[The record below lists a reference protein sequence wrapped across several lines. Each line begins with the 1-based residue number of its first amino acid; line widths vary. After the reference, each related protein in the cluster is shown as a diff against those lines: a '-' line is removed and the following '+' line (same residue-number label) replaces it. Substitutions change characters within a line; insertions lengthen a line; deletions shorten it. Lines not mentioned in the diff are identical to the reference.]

1 MKTNLRNLHRVGIF
15 VTALMLLAL
24 PLTQAQ
30 QVDRSK
36 PPQLGTPPSLTLPQ
50 IQKSTLSNGIRVVI
64 MEKHGVPVVQMNL
77 LIRAGAALE
86 PQDKIGLASLTAAML
101 KEGAGDK
108 SSLELADAIDYLG
121 ASIGTSADNQSTWTF
136 LHTPLSKFDQAFS
149 LFADIVLK
157 PTFPADEL
165 ERLRKERLTS
175 LVQRYDQPTMVAA
188 VAASQFVFGEKHP
201 YGRGAMGTEKTIRG
215 LTIEDLKGFYNQ
227 YYHAGNAVFIV
238 IGDVR
243 SADVVVKLEKTFGT
257 WRKGEPA
264 ILKILAADQVRGRTV
279 YLIDKPNAPQS
290 VIRISRVG
298 VDRLTKDY
306 FPLTVMN
313 TILGGSFS
321 SRLNNNLREQHGYT
335 YGAGSSFDMRLAPGS
350 FTASSSVQTA
360 VTDKAMT
367 EFFNELN
374 RISEKVSDQELT
386 RAKNYL
392 ALGYPGDFETVSQIA
407 GQLGEILYYGLPDD
421 YFNNYIGKV
430 LAVTKEDVQRVA
442 KKYIDPENIAVVVV
456 GDQKSVQK
464 GLEGLKLGKLKTMKI
479 EDVLGKMPVL

>member
-1 MKTNLRNLHRVGIF
+1 
-15 VTALMLLAL
+15 
-24 PLTQAQ
+24 
-30 QVDRSK
+30 
-36 PPQLGTPPSLTLPQ
+36 
-50 IQKSTLSNGIRVVI
+50 
-64 MEKHGVPVVQMNL
+64 
-77 LIRAGAALE
+77 
-86 PQDKIGLASLTAAML
+86 
-101 KEGAGDK
+101 
-108 SSLELADAIDYLG
+108 
-121 ASIGTSADNQSTWTF
+121 
-136 LHTPLSKFDQAFS
+136 
-149 LFADIVLK
+149 
-157 PTFPADEL
+157 
-165 ERLRKERLTS
+165 
-175 LVQRYDQPTMVAA
+175 
-188 VAASQFVFGEKHP
+188 
-201 YGRGAMGTEKTIRG
+201 
-215 LTIEDLKGFYNQ
+215 
-227 YYHAGNAVFIV
+227 
-238 IGDVR
+238 
-243 SADVVVKLEKTFGT
+243 
-257 WRKGEPA
+257 
-264 ILKILAADQVRGRTV
+264 
-279 YLIDKPNAPQS
+279 

-335 YGAGSSFDMRLAPGS
+335 YWAGSSFDMRLAPGS

-407 GQLGEILYYGLPDD
+407 GQLGEMLYYGLPDD